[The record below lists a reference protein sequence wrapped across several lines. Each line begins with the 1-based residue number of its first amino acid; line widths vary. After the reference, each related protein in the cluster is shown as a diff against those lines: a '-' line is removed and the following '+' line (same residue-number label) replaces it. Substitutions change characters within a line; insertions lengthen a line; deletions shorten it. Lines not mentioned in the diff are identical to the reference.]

1 MNKAIF
7 LDRDGTINIDKGYV
21 YKPDDFEFL
30 PGAIEGMRIL
40 QKSGYLL
47 IIITNQS
54 GIGRKFYTENDFDVL
69 NQFMLSEL
77 EAEDVKI
84 SGIYHCPHV
93 PSENCLCRKPLTG
106 MFEQAIRDFDIDINA
121 SFSIGDKLRD
131 LGICEKTEC
140 RGFLIGK
147 TEHEEIIDDV
157 IAGKYK
163 RVKYAESLLE
173 AAKII
178 TSPEPHVTKYG
189 R

>member
-21 YKPDDFEFL
+21 YKPEDFEFL

-54 GIGRKFYTENDFDVL
+54 GIGRKFYTESDFDVL
-69 NQFMLSEL
+69 NRFMLREL
-77 EAEDVKI
+77 EANHVKI
-84 SGIYHCPHV
+84 NAIYHCPHL
-93 PSENCLCRKPLTG
+93 PEENCSCRKPLTG
-106 MFEQAIRDFDIDINA
+106 MFERAIKDFDVDINE

-140 RGFLIGK
+140 RGFLIGR
-147 TEHEEIIDDV
+147 TEREGIIDDV
-157 IAGKYK
+157 LNGRYK
-163 RVKYAESLLE
+163 RVKYAESLLD

-178 TSPEPHVTKYG
+178 MEAEE
-189 R
+189 